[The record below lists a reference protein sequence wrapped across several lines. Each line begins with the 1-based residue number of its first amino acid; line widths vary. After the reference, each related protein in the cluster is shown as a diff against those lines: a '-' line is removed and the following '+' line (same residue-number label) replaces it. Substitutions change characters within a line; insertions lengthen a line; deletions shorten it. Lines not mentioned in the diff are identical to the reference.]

1 MCRLLHVWGVFELQC
16 ARAQPWRACCR
27 CRPPTPA
34 RWRAARPAQGAA
46 PRVACARAAAV
57 AGLALPPP
65 LRRAWAA
72 QGGRVVACSQAGS
85 LDVQLRDVAL
95 GRARTVRWDP
105 PPGAYSG
112 TPAGPDQPV
121 PYFFL

>member
-1 MCRLLHVWGVFELQC
+1 MQPAVCIAVSLEVALRVSAAVAGLLPLP
-16 ARAQPWRACCR
+16 APRRAGWRALR
-27 CRPPTPA
+27 S
-34 RWRAARPAQGAA
+34 AQGRGRGS
-46 PRVACARAAAV
+46 PVRIAAV

-105 PPGAYSG
+105 PLGA
-112 TPAGPDQPV
+112 
-121 PYFFL
+121 